1 MTTKNKKPNQLTQ
14 ALLET
19 ADDMKRAGIMDEEA
33 YGKITN
39 RHLGIKDNSMLPKSR
54 RPTPPGEILRYEFLK
69 PLGLSQKELAEA
81 LGITR
86 VRLSEILRGRRS
98 ITADTAFRLARF
110 FDTTPE
116 FWLGLQ
122 MDIDLWETLQ
132 AHAEEYKNIKP
143 LKEAA

>member
-1 MTTKNKKPNQLTQ
+1 MQT
-14 ALLET
+14 
-19 ADDMKRAGIMDEEA
+19 
-33 YGKITN
+33 
-39 RHLGIKDNSMLPKSR
+39 KSR
-54 RPTPPGEILRYEFLK
+54 RPSPPGEILRYEFLE
-69 PLGLSQKELAEA
+69 PLGLSQKQLAEA

-132 AHAEEYKNIKP
+132 VHAEEYKNIKP

>member
-1 MTTKNKKPNQLTQ
+1 MAIMLSIYRRTHLRSGTGAISLKKGD
-14 ALLET
+14 A
-19 ADDMKRAGIMDEEA
+19 
-33 YGKITN
+33 
-39 RHLGIKDNSMLPKSR
+39 MLPKSR
-54 RPTPPGEILRYEFLK
+54 RPTPPGEILRYEFLD

-98 ITADTAFRLARF
+98 ITTDTAFRLARF

-132 AHAEEYKNIKP
+132 THAEEYKNIKP

>member
-1 MTTKNKKPNQLTQ
+1 
-14 ALLET
+14 
-19 ADDMKRAGIMDEEA
+19 
-33 YGKITN
+33 
-39 RHLGIKDNSMLPKSR
+39 
-54 RPTPPGEILRYEFLK
+54 
-69 PLGLSQKELAEA
+69 LGLSQKELAEA

-98 ITADTAFRLARF
+98 ITTDTAFRLARF

-132 AHAEEYKNIKP
+132 VHAEEYKNIKP